1 MDAQEQMFLQQQIE
15 NEFINAGEDES
26 DDGLVLAGVGG
37 TAASVYNKLMLQDPN
52 LDPMAY
58 AKMPPQ
64 IQFTNWI

>member
-1 MDAQEQMFLQQQIE
+1 
-15 NEFINAGEDES
+15 
-26 DDGLVLAGVGG
+26 
-37 TAASVYNKLMLQDPN
+37 LQDPN